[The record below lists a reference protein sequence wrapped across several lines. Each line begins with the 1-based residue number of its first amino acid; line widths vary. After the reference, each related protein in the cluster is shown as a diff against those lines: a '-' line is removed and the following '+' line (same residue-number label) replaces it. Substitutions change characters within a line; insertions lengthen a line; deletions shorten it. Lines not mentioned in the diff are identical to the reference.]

1 MEAIYHSAFDWHSR
15 NAARDD
21 LYSRLP
27 KVWYPVRPTE
37 KKEDKLPNGYRWL
50 LYMTQSLADKELH
63 LEMSL
68 KKRKFCIE
76 KEKTLTQESKET
88 NDARQAK

>member
-1 MEAIYHSAFDWHSR
+1 
-15 NAARDD
+15 
-21 LYSRLP
+21 
-27 KVWYPVRPTE
+27 
-37 KKEDKLPNGYRWL
+37 
-50 LYMTQSLADKELH
+50 MTQSLADKELH